1 MISVPG
7 RSFAAKEH
15 DHGIDARV
23 LLRTLQPPSTTT
35 KPTMSATGSA
45 ISAGSRVRSQGRK
58 KALDDAAYFGP
69 PTSTIGN
76 KRQATEKADGD
87 TSRVKRKKT
96 DVVNMQNGFNNVYS
110 KRDEVEPK
118 AFLVRA
124 TVFFILSIR
133 DAS

>member
-1 MISVPG
+1 MIGEPG
-7 RSFAAKEH
+7 RSLAAREH

-23 LLRTLQPPSTTT
+23 RQKTLQPPSTTT
-35 KPTMSATGSA
+35 KPMSATGSA
-45 ISAGSRVRSQGRK
+45 ISAGSRVRPQGRK

-96 DVVNMQNGFNNVYS
+96 DVANMQNGFNNVYS

-124 TVFFILSIR
+124 TILFLLSICG
-133 DAS
+133 AS